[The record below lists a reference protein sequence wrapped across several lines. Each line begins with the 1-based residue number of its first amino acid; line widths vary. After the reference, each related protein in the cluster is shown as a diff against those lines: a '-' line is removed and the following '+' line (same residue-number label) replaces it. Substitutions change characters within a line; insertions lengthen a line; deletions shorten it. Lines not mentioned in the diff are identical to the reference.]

1 MLKRHSCMAIVF
13 SIMFSMLLIAGCGT
27 EAVADAK
34 PVNYLNESQ
43 ADKDARMDWWRQ
55 ARFGMFIH
63 WGAYAVLEGYYNDKP
78 TPSLA
83 EWIMSASKVPV
94 DEYEKVVAR
103 FNPVS
108 FNADEWVRVAK
119 QAGMKYIVITSKHH
133 DGFCI
138 WDSAVTDYDIIDR
151 TPFKRDILKE
161 LSVACKKQGV
171 KLCFY
176 HSIMDWH
183 HPDAKGD
190 NWPKYRDEYM
200 KPQLKELVEKYDPA
214 VMWFDGE
221 WIKDWTEPQGKELY
235 NYVRSLKP
243 DIIVN
248 NRVGKGR
255 QGMKGLTKEGYSGDF
270 GTPEQ
275 EIPSTG
281 LPGVDWESCMTLFH
295 HWGYHKDYQKW
306 LKPSETY
313 IRQLVDIASK
323 GGNLLLNIGP
333 MADGLFPQPCV
344 QRFSDM
350 GSWMAINGESIYGTT
365 ASPFKRLEWGRC
377 TQKNGKLYLHVFD
390 WPKDGKLVVPGLKN
404 KITKAYLLAGMKG
417 HSLSVKRQ
425 GDDVVVV
432 VPGKMDSASTVIVI
446 DIVGK
451 PDITPE
457 GIKQAAD
464 GSISLPAEDA
474 LLKGNTIRVEEKGN
488 KPNIGYWTNVA
499 DSVEWEFKVAD
510 GGLFTVMIDLSCDD
524 SSAGSEYVVVVGNEK
539 LAATVKGT
547 GAWEKLKKVNVGK
560 IKIAD
565 KGMNKITIKAKSK
578 PGLAVMNLQSVKLVP
593 VK

>member
-1 MLKRHSCMAIVF
+1 MQKRNGYSAILF
-13 SIMFSMLLIAGCGT
+13 SIILAAVLLSTGIA
-27 EAVADAK
+27 ESQA
-34 PVNYLNESQ
+34 VNYLKESE
-43 ADKDARMDWWRQ
+43 ADKDARMEWWRE

-63 WGAYAVLEGYYNDKP
+63 WGAYAVLEGYYDGKP

-83 EWIMSASKVPV
+83 EWIMNASKVPV
-94 DEYEKVVAR
+94 DEYEKVVSR
-103 FNPVS
+103 FNPVH

-161 LSVACKKQGV
+161 LSVACKEQGV

-183 HPDAKGD
+183 HPDAKGE

-255 QGMKGLTKEGYSGDF
+255 QGMKGLTKEGYAGDF

-275 EIPSTG
+275 EIPPTG

-295 HWGYHKDYQKW
+295 HWGYHRDYQKW
-306 LKPSETY
+306 LKPSEVY

-333 MADGLFPQPCV
+333 MADGLFPEPCV

-377 TQKNGKLYLHVFD
+377 TQKDGKLYLHVFD
-390 WPKDGKLVVPGLKN
+390 WPTDGKLVVPGLKN
-404 KITKAYLLAGMKG
+404 EIREAYLLAGMKG
-417 HSLSVKRQ
+417 HSLAVERQ
-425 GDDVVVV
+425 GDEVVVQ
-432 VPGKMDSASTVIVI
+432 VPGKMDSASTVIVLEI
-446 DIVGK
+446 SGK
-451 PDITPE
+451 PEIIPV
-457 GIKQAAD
+457 GLKQADD
-464 GSISLPAEDA
+464 GSITLGAEDA
-474 LLKGNTIRVEEKGN
+474 ELKGSAIRIEEKVN
-488 KPNIGYWTNVA
+488 KPNIGYWTNVS
-499 DSVEWEFKVAD
+499 DSIEWEFKVVHGGRFNVVIDHSCED
-510 GGLFTVMIDLSCDD
+510 G
-524 SSAGSEYVVVVGNEK
+524 SAGSEYVISVGREK
-539 LAATVKGT
+539 ISGTVKGT
-547 GAWEKLKKVNVGK
+547 GAWDKFKKLNVGEF
-560 IKIAD
+560 KIAD
-565 KGMNKITIKAKSK
+565 KGMNKLTIKATSK
-578 PGLAVMNLQSVKLVP
+578 PGLAVMNVQSVKLLP
-593 VK
+593 VN